1 VAGFVSETSQ
11 AIINPL
17 SEIWVAI
24 VSQLPAIVAAIIVLI
39 IGCFV
44 AVILGHALRV
54 ILEKLKVDDYVRKSR
69 LTKTIGHTHVPA
81 IAGEIFKWYIIILF
95 LQQAVSLVNLGTL
108 STILDRFVMWL
119 PHVVVAVVVLLF
131 GIAVAN
137 YVQMKIVEHSKQRGA
152 KASGT
157 ILKVVIVVMVV
168 ILALKQ
174 IGVEVGI
181 LENTFM
187 LIIGALAIGIALALG
202 IGLGLGLRKESENI
216 VRDIRKN
223 F

>member
-1 VAGFVSETSQ
+1 MAGFISETSQ

-24 VSQLPAIVAAIIVLI
+24 VSQLPAIVAAVIVLI

-54 ILEKLKVDDYVRKSR
+54 ILEKLKVDDFVRKTK

-81 IAGEIFKWYIIILF
+81 IVGEIFKWYIIILF
-95 LQQAVSLVNLGTL
+95 LQQAVALVNLGTL
-108 STILDRFVMWL
+108 SAILDRFVMWL
-119 PHVVVAVVVLLF
+119 PQVIIAIVVLLF
-131 GIAVAN
+131 GLAVAN
-137 YVQMKIVEHSKQRGA
+137 YIQLKIEEHSKQRGA
-152 KASGT
+152 KASGV
-157 ILKVVIVVMVV
+157 ILKVVVVVMVL
-168 ILALKQ
+168 IIALKQ

-181 LENTFM
+181 LENTFL
-187 LIIGALAIGIALALG
+187 LIVGALAVGIALALG

-216 VRDIRKN
+216 VKDIRKS